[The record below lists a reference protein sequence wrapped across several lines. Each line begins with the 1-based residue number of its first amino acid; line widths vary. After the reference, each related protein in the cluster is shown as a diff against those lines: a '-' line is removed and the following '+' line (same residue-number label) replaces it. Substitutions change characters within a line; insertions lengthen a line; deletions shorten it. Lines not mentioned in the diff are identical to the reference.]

1 MFGVG
6 AAGFGAIVRAEGP
19 EDDLRAIEEQ
29 GRKAGLGAFRSAE
42 SRHYRVIGDAP
53 EVILKL
59 TLRDCEAVAA
69 DFLDYYGARNFGV
82 RRPPGR
88 LTAVVL
94 ADPRAYAAFVGKP
107 PDLDNGGRYDRVSNR
122 LTTFDYRP
130 TPGGLNLGAGFLNRV
145 FLAHEATHQLCFNAG
160 LLDRSGD
167 VPKAISEGLA
177 EFGEV
182 RKPDGP
188 SPPGRFNGVRLN
200 DIARKRRLGVPWIPV
215 ARLLAADD
223 LFDGSGGLRLP
234 DPGLRRGLAPGQLPD
249 DRARPSGPGSPPTSG
264 RSAPDATRPGGSTT
278 PASTSATSTGST
290 TTSAGTRSGSSR
302 SIEPA
307 RPAPAESPGPGLAG
321 RAGACYPVDPPSPA
335 PFPGG

>member
-215 ARLLAADD
+215 ARLLTADD
-223 LFDGSGGLRLP
+223 LFDGSGGFDSLILAYAEAWLLVNFLMTSPPLRTGFPAYLRAIGP
-234 DPGLRRGLAPGQLPD
+234 RRDPTRRLDDAREHLGDLDRLDDDLRRY
-249 DRARPSGPGSPPTSG
+249 
-264 RSAPDATRPGGSTT
+264 
-278 PASTSATSTGST
+278 
-290 TTSAGTRSGSSR
+290 
-302 SIEPA
+302 SIRLLKEH
-307 RPAPAESPGPGLAG
+307 
-321 RAGACYPVDPPSPA
+321 
-335 PFPGG
+335 